1 MRMLLAR
8 SLDWKLLNDHRI
20 DISKKNS
27 SSCIP
32 ANESTGVNVKVWDS
46 KNQLFWLTLA
56 DLTYFQI
63 NKVQDVPD
71 DLKP

>member
-1 MRMLLAR
+1 MTIVLISARKILA
-8 SLDWKLLNDHRI
+8 
-20 DISKKNS
+20 
-27 SSCIP
+27 SCIP
-32 ANESTGVNVKVWDS
+32 ANESTGVKFKVWDS